1 MEESGPSALQGSVQY
16 HHQWQTLVNEAE
28 ALRNAR
34 RGDLLSE
41 QLQQLDM
48 RRENA
53 LIGLQRIIEG
63 SMFSPVAANRT
74 AAVLLKNHRDRF
86 GSKIARDNC
95 QSQTTMVRR
104 LIKDLST
111 IPGLVAA
118 VSTLGL
124 ESWLTELTVANG
136 QFGTQ
141 YLVRTRDTSGGSTET
156 LRRKREATAEA
167 WYALNDR
174 PNAHNIINDGAAP
187 YADTFRYIN
196 GLMEYYINLLLR
208 RCSNGIEV
216 PENVLKDTLPD
227 N

>member
-74 AAVLLKNHRDRF
+74 AAVLLKPT
-86 GSKIARDNC
+86 A
-95 QSQTTMVRR
+95 MV
-104 LIKDLST
+104 L
-111 IPGLVAA
+111 AA
-118 VSTLGL
+118 KLPVI
-124 ESWLTELTVANG
+124 TVKAKL
-136 QFGTQ
+136 Q
-141 YLVRTRDTSGGSTET
+141 
-156 LRRKREATAEA
+156 
-167 WYALNDR
+167 WYAGLSR
-174 PNAHNIINDGAAP
+174 TCPP
-187 YADTFRYIN
+187 YLAW
-196 GLMEYYINLLLR
+196 
-208 RCSNGIEV
+208 
-216 PENVLKDTLPD
+216 
-227 N
+227 